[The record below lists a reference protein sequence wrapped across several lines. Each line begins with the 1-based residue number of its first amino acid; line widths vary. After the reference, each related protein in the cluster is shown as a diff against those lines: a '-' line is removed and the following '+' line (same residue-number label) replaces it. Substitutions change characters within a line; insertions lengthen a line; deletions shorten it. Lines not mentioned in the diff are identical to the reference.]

1 MKLED
6 FKYGK
11 PFTLIASLF
20 ITAVGI
26 YSGYEFFKIRFNEY
40 KKENEKRTQAKVI
53 EVVLENDHLL
63 IDKIIEVLDDRYDDG
78 PRIDSLIEIH
88 KLNDSYFAV
97 GFRSNVDGD
106 IHYRDM
112 YGKLYKVYY
121 NYQEYYWFYVNE
133 NGEKQIVK

>member
-11 PFTLIASLF
+11 IFTLIASLLV
-20 ITAVGI
+20 TAVAI
-26 YSGYEFFKIRFNEY
+26 FSGYEFFEARLDKY
-40 KKENEKRTQAKVI
+40 KEDSEKRTKQQVI
-53 EVVLENDHLL
+53 EVVLDNDHLL
-63 IDKIIEVLDDRYDDG
+63 IDKIIEELDDRYDDG
-78 PRIDSLIEIH
+78 PRIDSLIDIH

-97 GFRSNVDGD
+97 GFRSNNEGD

-121 NYQEYYWFYVNE
+121 NYQEYYWFYVGE

>member
-6 FKYGK
+6 FKCGK
-11 PFTLIASLF
+11 PFVFIASLF

-26 YSGYEFFKIRFNEY
+26 FSGYEFFKLRWESY
-40 KKENEKRTQAKVI
+40 KVEAEKRTEKKVV
-53 EVVLENDHLL
+53 EVVLSNDHLL
-63 IDKIIEVLDDRYDDG
+63 IDKIIEELDDRYDDG
-78 PRIDSLIEIH
+78 PRIDSLIEVH

-97 GFRSNVDGD
+97 GFRSNTQGD
-106 IHYRDM
+106 VHYRDI

-121 NYQEYYWFYVNE
+121 NYQEYYWFYVDE